1 MPAAKQIEPDTIN
14 KSLETDIERNVYELK
29 RADATFRQSENGYDE
44 ISDERLDA
52 MLGRVSD
59 GPRREIQKLIDQL
72 QTFHTK
78 LEADRSRIHRDMV
91 EYTDLSKQVMQITAI
106 ISDSVKSLPTAPPIN
121 R

>member
-1 MPAAKQIEPDTIN
+1 MPAAKQIEADAIN
-14 KSLETDIERNVYELK
+14 ESLETDIERNVYELK

-44 ISDERLDA
+44 MSDESLDA
-52 MLGRVSD
+52 MLGRVSES
-59 GPRREIQKLIDQL
+59 PRREIQNLIDEL

-78 LEADRSRIHRDMV
+78 LEVDRSRIHRDIA
-91 EYTDLSKQVMQITAI
+91 EYADLTKQVMQITAI